1 MPERI
6 FYSYLC
12 TAKKT
17 TNPQNKKTT
26 MKKLTYLF
34 ASAALLAACSGGNQ
48 GYTINGAI
56 EGAADGEV
64 VYLQKPEGR
73 QLVKLDSAIV
83 KNGTFTFEG
92 TQDTAQIRY
101 ITYNTDSE
109 DARGNEF
116 FLENGTINITLA
128 ADKDNNVIGGTASND
143 SLYKMQTEIM
153 AITKQM
159 EPLFEAFSDTT
170 LTEEERKAMIE
181 ENRAKID
188 SYSDQIQDLTM
199 AYMSRNITNA
209 VGSYLL
215 KQTYY
220 NLDANQLDSLVSLVP
235 AQYTDE
241 SILKIKEKAVKMKAT
256 AEGQKF
262 TDFEMQTP
270 DGKAVKLSDYA
281 GKNKLVLVDFWASWC
296 GPCRQEMPEVVEIYK
311 EYKGKGLEI
320 VGVSLD
326 RDAEAWKK
334 GIKDLKITWPQMS
347 DLKYWECEGAQIY
360 AVNSIPHTMLID
372 AEGTIVAR
380 GLRGEDLKAKI
391 AEILK

>member
-1 MPERI
+1 
-6 FYSYLC
+6 
-12 TAKKT
+12 
-17 TNPQNKKTT
+17 

-101 ITYNTDSE
+101 ITYNADSE

-326 RDAEAWKK
+326 REAEAWKK